1 MAEPQQQ
8 AQMGFNIEKI
18 YVKDL
23 SVEVPNAPAIFLER
37 EQPQIDVQLN
47 TQANNIGQDAYEVS
61 ITSTITAK
69 TQDKTA
75 FLVEITQTGIFRI
88 QGVPQDQMAMV
99 LGIGCPNIVFP
110 YLRESISDVVIRAG
124 FPPMLLNPV
133 NFEALFMQRQQA
145 APQPGT
151 PTH

>member
-1 MAEPQQQ
+1 MAEEQQQ

-23 SVEVPNAPAIFLER
+23 SVEVPNAPAIFLSR

-47 TQANNIGQDAYEVS
+47 TQSNHIEQDVYEVS
-61 ITSTITAK
+61 LTSTVTAK
-69 TQDKTA
+69 LQDKTA
-75 FLVEITQTGIFRI
+75 FLVEITQSGIFRI
-88 QGVPQDQMAMV
+88 QGVPQDQLPMV

-110 YLRESISDVVIRAG
+110 YMRESISDVVIRAG

-133 NFEALFMQRQQA
+133 NFETLFMQQQA
-145 APQPGT
+145 AQQSGSQ
-151 PTH
+151 TH